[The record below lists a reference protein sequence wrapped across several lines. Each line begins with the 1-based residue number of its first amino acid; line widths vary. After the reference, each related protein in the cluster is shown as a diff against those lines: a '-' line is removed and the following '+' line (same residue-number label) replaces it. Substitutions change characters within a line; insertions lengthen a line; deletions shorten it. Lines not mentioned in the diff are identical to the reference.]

1 MGAYGST
8 RYADAPGSEADA
20 QVIGNLHFSPGR
32 SFQNN
37 MLQIQELVPYLK
49 DKNHHD
55 FGHIINKF
63 RFGADISPEAG
74 ASAFVR
80 EMATRT
86 KLGIKD
92 PLQAVAAHIE
102 ECKLRGVVYEL
113 S

>member
-1 MGAYGST
+1 
-8 RYADAPGSEADA
+8 
-20 QVIGNLHFSPGR
+20 
-32 SFQNN
+32 
-37 MLQIQELVPYLK
+37 MLQIQELVPYLR

-74 ASAFVR
+74 ASALTR
-80 EMATRT
+80 EMATRV

-92 PLQAVAAHIE
+92 PLQAVAAHTE
-102 ECKLRGVVYEL
+102 ECM